1 MGTVHGVTVVVVV
14 FLRSTATV
22 LFFRSYCCF
31 VSFSEQFQRDVALLF
46 RIIYIYMA
54 RIIYV
59 LFEEKWK

>member
-1 MGTVHGVTVVVVV
+1 MGTVHRVTAVVVVF

-46 RIIYIYMA
+46 RHGLA

-59 LFEEKWK
+59 LFGEKWK